1 MDRHKEDRYSD
12 YSDSRRSTHS
22 ATSCRSVDYPVPR
35 HDRNYENNYGGSS
48 SGDGHSHLRHHHNN
62 NNNSN
67 GEQNDSIGS
76 GGDGDFA
83 SRQFSLAGR
92 KRHFSPDYVDGGS
105 YVKLYV
111 GAIPRTAREEN
122 IRTLFGDYGNVIEV
136 VLLKDK
142 RTGQQQES
150 CFVKYATVEEADR
163 AIGELHNQF
172 ICPGGEVPIKVRYAE
187 GERERLGAVGTH
199 VCKLYVGCLNKQAS
213 KREIEEIFSAYGLV
227 EDVHIL
233 RDELKQN
240 RGCGFVQFSSRDMA
254 VAAINALN
262 GTYIMRGCDQPL
274 IVRFADP
281 KKPRTGELRGNSRV
295 GCPGFGPSNQES
307 IRPASYP
314 SDPIAGRE
322 LPNVS
327 DPPTTSSS
335 QDCQIRA
342 TAGRAIDSLLG
353 IGFPSSAQ
361 QQNKQQKVGELD
373 NNTPTPMKRERSV
386 ESQVKSSESSAGGNK
401 GNTGLVM
408 AEEFVEKEC
417 ITKETDLP
425 VIIGL
430 ECNGLRGSQTRKSH
444 DFPSEESLKLF
455 RDQNQQLNDST
466 RHKIKEINQLE
477 GRESNLKKRRGRPP
491 KLPAKS
497 PEPSVAGKEHNGDVV
512 AADEI
517 VVKDCITSEVE
528 LPATTGVGSLLSNEY
543 LEIVGDDKKL
553 PNGPMKQKNSKMKTP
568 PSRHDKLSNVKV
580 VEESSRQ
587 HEKYLSMRSRT
598 AGLNIESPF
607 QDPQDDSRGEK
618 TAEDF
623 GTDFVTE
630 GAELAI
636 DKLPSSMSDDQPLS
650 MWFEGMHSP
659 TANGSNSQ
667 DDSRGEKTAE
677 AFGTDFITGG
687 AELAIDKLP
696 SSLSDDQPL
705 SMWFEG
711 MYSPAVNGSISTA
724 MTVQHIAIQPP
735 AVDANGDIVPVE
747 NQSLAFVKI
756 SPLWETIETMEVF
769 RVMPQKPHFRPL
781 DNCKESSREG
791 LAIGS
796 MVTFFNVAK
805 KTFELHSDD
814 PRSVIEDGLETLLDL
829 DSHGFD
835 VKLLRDRLTGLLLL
849 KDKQEQLQDQTT
861 ELKTRIMEHTHQKSK
876 IDEEIDEIDE
886 LIRVLQ
892 EKRALVVPLKETKDS
907 EIASLQSRERDI
919 IEDIKSMKLDFEGLA
934 AAPW

>member
-528 LPATTGVGSLLSNEY
+528 LPATT
-543 LEIVGDDKKL
+543 
-553 PNGPMKQKNSKMKTP
+553 
-568 PSRHDKLSNVKV
+568 
-580 VEESSRQ
+580 
-587 HEKYLSMRSRT
+587 
-598 AGLNIESPF
+598 
-607 QDPQDDSRGEK
+607 DPQDDSRGEK

-711 MYSPAVNGSISTA
+711 MYSPAVNGSKVSTA